1 MKAVDTHA
9 HLDFPQFNQDRFE
22 VITKLGNKGI
32 SVINIATDQNSILKV
47 VELSEKFDH
56 LYAAVGIHPTDLN
69 KNSLKELPTVLD
81 QIRQMVK
88 SSKKVVAIGEVGLDY
103 FRDKSKQ
110 TAEIQL
116 AALTLAQDL
125 QKPVVF
131 HCRDAYGD
139 LLTLLKDYSG
149 IKGVVHCFNGTL
161 DQAQQFIAI
170 GMKLSVTAIITYPAN
185 ETLRQIVKQLSLEE
199 LMLETDCPF
208 FFFL

>member
-1 MKAVDTHA
+1 
-9 HLDFPQFNQDRFE
+9 
-22 VITKLGNKGI
+22 
-32 SVINIATDQNSILKV
+32 
-47 VELSEKFDH
+47 
-56 LYAAVGIHPTDLN
+56 
-69 KNSLKELPTVLD
+69 
-81 QIRQMVK
+81 MVK

-116 AALTLAQDL
+116 AALKQFLTLAQEL

-208 FFFL
+208 LSPQDQRGLRNEPSNVIRIAEKVAEIKGISLDSVLQITTKNAVELFGLNNGN